1 MQKKTRIKLSHSQ
14 VIGGGYLALIVV
26 GALLLMLPFA
36 SRGGAAGPV
45 LALFT
50 SASAVCLTGI
60 TLVDTWTQWSPL
72 GQLVI
77 LLLIQIGGLGFM
89 TIATQI
95 LMLMRR
101 KIGLRERAVLTESLS
116 LNQLGGILNM
126 TRMIV
131 SVTLVVEAV
140 GALLLSIYFV
150 PRVGWARGL
159 WFGLFHSV
167 SAFCNAGFDL
177 TGYFA
182 PDSSLLLLAADPL
195 PVVTIMLLTLI
206 GGFGFII
213 WDDVLRYRGDF
224 KKYHL
229 HSKLALTM
237 SSVLLAVGFFA
248 YLVFEASASAAGMPL
263 PQRLLTAAF
272 TTASVRTTGFQVLPL
287 SEMSSSGRL
296 ITIILMF
303 IGGSPGSTAGGV
315 KTTTIMVLLLYVKAN
330 LDRS

>member
-36 SRGGAAGPV
+36 SRSGAAGPV

-72 GQLVI
+72 GQLLI

-131 SVTLVVEAV
+131 SVTLVVEAA

-237 SSVLLAVGFFA
+237 SSVRWR
-248 YLVFEASASAAGMPL
+248 SASSPTSSSKRR
-263 PQRLLTAAF
+263 RLLPACRCRSACSRRPSPRHRCVPPVFRCCRFPRCLLPAA
-272 TTASVRTTGFQVLPL
+272 
-287 SEMSSSGRL
+287 
-296 ITIILMF
+296 
-303 IGGSPGSTAGGV
+303 
-315 KTTTIMVLLLYVKAN
+315 
-330 LDRS
+330 